1 MKKNK
6 ITNFTIMKK
15 NIRHKI
21 DSIRNKAYNV
31 SAESITISAVSESTV
46 KEKSSLSEA
55 IRNKKEAESF
65 RIAYESAK
73 SLARSK

>member
-1 MKKNK
+1 
-6 ITNFTIMKK
+6 MKK

-21 DSIRNKAYNV
+21 DSIRNRAYKV
-31 SAESITISAVSESTV
+31 SGESIAISAVPASTV
-46 KEKSSLSEA
+46 KEQSSLSES
-55 IRNKKEAESF
+55 IRNEKEAESF